1 MTQES
6 EGFRTITD
14 PVIVGPIIRELQQ
27 FKNDSDLANVLSRGL
42 QERGVEDGWLA
53 VADGVVYGPADYDG
67 IFEVME
73 EAKVDPRYAR
83 VKKIKPGEWPPSLSS
98 EQNLPSE

>member
-6 EGFRTITD
+6 EGFRIITD
-14 PVIVGPIIRELQQ
+14 PVIFDPIIRELQQ
-27 FKNDSDLANVLSRGL
+27 FRKDSDLANVVSRGL

-53 VADGVVYGPADYDG
+53 VADGVVYGPAGYDG

-73 EAKVDPRYAR
+73 EASVDPRYAR
-83 VKKIKPGEWPPSLSS
+83 VKKIKPGEWAPSLSS